1 MQKNNKKNILN
12 ISADEYS
19 SSFIIDLK
27 GRIEQEE
34 IAIANRFGNRAENF
48 FNQCRNRPF
57 EMLGL
62 TRNVFKSVKNRV
74 YFFIG
79 FWRVFYR
86 LCFSLGRS
94 SVFLSR
100 FIYFSITRLARPA
113 FFLLKLSDFLREK
126 ISLLRAEKKRKEE
139 DAAGHL
145 PKLSIEKSVLYF
157 SLALFA
163 LVLPFKLF
171 AFYNQLNLGAVR
183 GQVLGAG
190 EMAVASLISAS
201 KSASKLDFQDAAADF
216 SSAGNN
222 FLRAQSELDDINDFL
237 FILASFAPDQNIRLA
252 ADAKKIVNAGK
263 IASDLGNN
271 LALAIDSIARG
282 NGRSMGSVL
291 GEFIDFGGR
300 ATMNARDLN
309 DELEQIDSGN
319 LPYGYQGAFIS
330 MLQKGGVLESS
341 LAEVVSLAASLKE
354 FLGTTHDKR
363 YLLVFQNN
371 AEMRAS
377 GGFIGSF
384 AIIDFRDGKIKNI
397 EVPGGGSYDT
407 EAGLKDKIIAP
418 EPLHLVNPLWHFW
431 DANWW
436 PDWPTTARKL
446 MWFYEKSD
454 GSTVDG
460 VISFTPTVI
469 EKMLRVIGPI
479 DMTEQYGVIVDADN
493 FWTVTQ
499 TFAEQKPD
507 ETKAPKK
514 IIGDLMA
521 KIIAELPS
529 RLDQDA
535 IIDLMKIADES
546 LDEKQILFFFADNE
560 LEKKIIGYGWG
571 GEMKNSAGD
580 YLMVVNTNIAG
591 GKSDKKI
598 EEKIYHNAEIAKD
611 GSVIDTVRIERS
623 HTGIKREE
631 FTGVRNVD
639 WMRIYVPSGS
649 ELMEANGFNRPDAY
663 YFGRPDISWEKD
675 PSYKA
680 EDKAIV
686 HKETGTKIY
695 NENNHTVF
703 ANWSMVDPGETIVIE
718 LKYKLPFRIGQDKSN
733 NFWEG
738 LKEFFGFD
746 RNEFYPYS
754 LLWQKQPGAKA
765 DHIESRLEADDDFRQ
780 VWSYP
785 ENIGTEK
792 GWNIS
797 DYLGEDRYQTVLLEK
812 K

>member
-12 ISADEYS
+12 ISVDEYS

-27 GRIEQEE
+27 GKIEQEE
-34 IAIANRFGNRAENF
+34 IVIANRFGNRAENF
-48 FNQCRNRPF
+48 FNQCRNKLL
-57 EMLGL
+57 EMLGS
-62 TRNVFKSVKNRV
+62 TRNALRSIKNRV

-86 LCFSLGRS
+86 LCFSLGWG
-94 SVFLSR
+94 SVFLLR
-100 FIYFSITRLARPA
+100 FIYFFITRLASPA
-113 FFLLKLSDFLREK
+113 FFLLKLSGFFKEK
-126 ISLLRAEKKRKEE
+126 ICLLRAEKNRKKE
-139 DAAGHL
+139 DVAGYL

-157 SLALFA
+157 SLTLFA

-271 LALAIDSIARG
+271 MALAINSIARS
-282 NGRSMGSVL
+282 NGRSMGGVL

-309 DELEQIDSGN
+309 DELDQIDSGN
-319 LPYGYQGAFIS
+319 LPYEYQGAFIS

-384 AIIDFRDGKIKNI
+384 AIVDFRDGKIKNI

-514 IIGDLMA
+514 IIGDLMT

-535 IIDLMKIADES
+535 VINLMKIADES

-598 EEKIYHNAEIAKD
+598 EEKIYHDAEIAGD

-649 ELMEANGFNRPDAY
+649 ELVEAKGFNRPDAY

-680 EDKAIV
+680 EDRALV

-695 NENNHTVF
+695 TENNHTVF

-718 LKYKLPFRIGQDKSN
+718 LKYRLPFKIGQDERN

-746 RNEFYPYS
+746 RKEFYPYS

-765 DHIESRLEADDDFRQ
+765 DHIESRLEADDNFHR

-792 GWNIS
+792 GWNVS
-797 DYLGEDRYQTVLLEK
+797 DYLGGDRYQTVLLEK